1 MSNILQVAIPVQN
14 AALVWPARSDPAIN
28 SLLFINQDL
37 NNTIWLGQTSSVQAA
52 GPNSIPIL
60 PNGTFSGDSAST
72 WYVIGSIAGT
82 SPLVVVPNGQAY
94 FLGLTQGL
102 GKLVIPQIQSPNF
115 VTGVSGW
122 IIRKNGSAEFNNVV
136 IRGGEVING
145 TTFQYSGAAPAVNTL
160 IFSESNT
167 SGQDLAGNWYL
178 PGTVNYGP
186 DTFDGVGYIALQQ
199 FQGST
204 SVHYAPTTM
213 QGASIP
219 WTNEVATFWSVAS
232 GYVIQNTGG
241 VLEIEGNP
249 IELISASTTAP
260 IVKSGQGLSG
270 VIPISQSDS
279 TSISNPGTTTSQVV
293 LTNTWTIPA
302 NDAIVNTSYEL
313 EAGGGGTIANVAD
326 SLTFQFNVFGL
337 TFTTAIAA
345 GTIPV
350 AAFNWYARVKF
361 TLSGTGT
368 NAGYNFRGEI
378 IVSWGALTTTNLSQ
392 ALRATA
398 SSGANTQASHS
409 FTLGAA
415 FPVITTTPS
424 ITCDGSSFTR
434 SGA

>member
-1 MSNILQVAIPVQN
+1 MSNILQVAIPTGQP
-14 AALVWPARSDPAIN
+14 ALIWPARSDPTVN
-28 SLLFINQDL
+28 SLLFINQDI
-37 NNTIWLGQTSSVQAA
+37 NNTVWLGQTSTVTA
-52 GPNSIPIL
+52 GGVNSIPIL
-60 PNGTFSGDSAST
+60 PNGTFSGDAASA
-72 WYVIGSIAGT
+72 WYVVGNVAGT
-82 SPLVVVPNGQAY
+82 SPLVMVPNGQAY

-115 VTGVSGW
+115 VTGISGW
-122 IIRKNGSAEFNNVV
+122 IISKNGSAEFNNVV

-145 TTFQYSGAAPAVNTL
+145 TTFQYSGTAPAVNTL

-167 SGQDLAGNWYL
+167 SGKDLAGNWYL
-178 PGTVNYGP
+178 AGTVNYGP
-186 DTFDGVGYIALQQ
+186 DTLDGAGYIALQQ
-199 FQGST
+199 FQGTT
-204 SVHYAPTTM
+204 SVYYAPSTM
-213 QGASIP
+213 QGASSP
-219 WTNEVATFWSVAS
+219 WTIKVATLWSVAT

-249 IELISASTTAP
+249 IELVSASTTAP
-260 IVKSGQGLSG
+260 IVKSGQGLTG

-279 TSISNPGTTTSQVV
+279 TSITNPGSSTSQVV

-313 EAGGGGTIANVAD
+313 EAGGVGTIANVAD
-326 SLTFQFNVFGL
+326 SLTFQFNVFGF

-350 AAFNWYARVKF
+350 AVFNWYARGKF

-368 NAGYNFRGEI
+368 NTGYNFRGEI
-378 IVSWGALTTTNLSQ
+378 IVSWGSLTTTNLSQ
-392 ALRATA
+392 ALRSTA